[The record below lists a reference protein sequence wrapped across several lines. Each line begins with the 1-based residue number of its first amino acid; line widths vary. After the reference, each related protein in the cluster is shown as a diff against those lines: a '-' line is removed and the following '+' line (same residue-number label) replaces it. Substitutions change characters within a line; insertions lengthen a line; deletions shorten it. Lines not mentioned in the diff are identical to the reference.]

1 MWVLCML
8 PYKYKRTTW
17 ELVLSFH
24 LGIWSSDSCL
34 SSTTLAHVH
43 HFYHHTSVII
53 TTEQTSM
60 QRLKVMKQLAG
71 ILELPIKLLYFGS
84 WLLYYSQLSFLG
96 PQEKKKHMCIC
107 VHMHVHTYLYIQNTY
122 VSIYTHKHIWAHTQ
136 QKCIFTMNVHMHTNN
151 IDTLVEWIH
160 THNKAYTNIHLC
172 EHVYLLV

>member
-1 MWVLCML
+1 MRVLCML
-8 PYKYKRTTW
+8 PYKYKRITW

-71 ILELPIKLLYFGS
+71 VLELPIKLLYFGS
-84 WLLYYSQLSFLG
+84 WLLYYSQLIFLG

-107 VHMHVHTYLYIQNTY
+107 VHMHVHTYLYIQYTY
-122 VSIYTHKHIWAHTQ
+122 MWVSTHTNIYEHIHNKNAHLQWMHTCTQIIQTHLWNEYTHIKS
-136 QKCIFTMNVHMHTNN
+136 
-151 IDTLVEWIH
+151 
-160 THNKAYTNIHLC
+160 
-172 EHVYLLV
+172 EHVYLLA